1 MEASAPQDHPDLQG
15 NKEQVKSSS
24 ILDRFGGQRGSSVL
38 VSLAPF
44 LLLIVVIVIM
54 TIGNPRF
61 LSPVNLETL
70 AVQTSGLLVMAIG
83 VTFVVL
89 MGSIDISFAE
99 VANAVSV
106 ILALAIT
113 QWGLGF
119 WAFPLA
125 LLLGIF
131 AGWLNGFLLV
141 RARIP
146 SLVAT
151 LGTMGMWTGLAYV
164 LSGGPP
170 VGMHTHDQFIN
181 WITGNTLGLPNEL
194 LIALGVTLS
203 SLVVLRFT
211 WFGRAIY
218 AIGAGERVAQLS
230 GVTVGRYKIIAFV
243 ICSVCAALGGIILA
257 GRIKAGA
264 PVLSS
269 GYLLYVLA
277 AVVVGGTA
285 LTGGVGGPIRT
296 LVGALIITMLR
307 NGMNVVGVDA
317 FAQQVVLGLVLIV
330 AVGVTIDRS
339 KIPIIK

>member
-1 MEASAPQDHPDLQG
+1 MEASAPQEYADERAEDGSASL
-15 NKEQVKSSS
+15 
-24 ILDRFGGQRGSSVL
+24 LDRIRGKGGTNLL
-38 VSLAPF
+38 VSLAPY
-44 LLLIVVIVIM
+44 LLLILVAVTM
-54 TIGNPRF
+54 TLGDRSF

-70 AVQTSGLLVMAIG
+70 AVQASGLLVMAIG

-99 VANAVSV
+99 VANFASV
-106 ILALAIT
+106 VLALAIAD
-113 QWGLGF
+113 WGWGYA
-119 WAFPLA
+119 AFALA
-125 LLLGIF
+125 LVVGVF
-131 AGWLNGFLLV
+131 AGWLNGVLLV

-170 VGMHTHDQFIN
+170 VEMHTHKEYLA
-181 WITGNTLGLPNEL
+181 WITGTTLGLPNEL
-194 LIALGVTLS
+194 LIALSVTLVGV
-203 SLVVLRFT
+203 VVLRFT
-211 WFGRAIY
+211 WFGRSIY

-230 GVTVGRYKIIAFV
+230 GVTVRRYKVLAFM
-243 ICSVCAALGGIILA
+243 ICGLCAAIGGIILA
-257 GRIKAGA
+257 GRVKAGA
-264 PVLSS
+264 PVLSA

-317 FAQQVVLGLVLIV
+317 FAQQVVLGLVLII

>member
-1 MEASAPQDHPDLQG
+1 M
-15 NKEQVKSSS
+15 
-24 ILDRFGGQRGSSVL
+24 
-38 VSLAPF
+38 SLAPY
-44 LLLIVVIVIM
+44 LLLILVIVVM

-83 VTFVVL
+83 LTFVVL

-99 VANAVSV
+99 VANFVSV
-106 ILALAIT
+106 ILAVAIT
-113 QWGLGF
+113 RWSLGF

-125 LLLGIF
+125 LLVGIF

-170 VGMHTHDQFIN
+170 VGMHTHDQFIA
-181 WITGNTLGLPNEL
+181 WITGTTLGLPNEMI
-194 LIALGVTLS
+194 IALAVTLV
-203 SLVVLRFT
+203 SLVVLKFT
-211 WFGRAIY
+211 WFGRSIY
-218 AIGAGERVAQLS
+218 AIGSGERVAHLS
-230 GVTVGRYKIIAFV
+230 GVTVNRYKLLAFV
-243 ICSVCAALGGIILA
+243 ICGLCAAIGGIILA

-264 PVLSS
+264 PVLSA

-317 FAQQVVLGLVLIV
+317 YAQQVVLGLVLIV
-330 AVGVTIDRS
+330 AVGVTIDRA